1 MIFSMQNLY
10 VCMHIWSKD
19 RLICRMSFYC
29 ITLFSYAAEMV
40 ECLSSGTFSNYEFP
54 QGLQK
59 KTTYDYSHRVGL
71 IKTNQSICSSVN
83 IVSLSLCFALA
94 VVIPDHKCTTSH
106 ISSQPSD
113 PVLQQ
118 ELPVVMKMDTVSCRK
133 TGVSDCLHRC
143 SIAWFSVENH
153 HFQRSQSV

>member
-1 MIFSMQNLY
+1 
-10 VCMHIWSKD
+10 MHIWSKD

-59 KTTYDYSHRVGL
+59 KTIYDYSHRVGL
-71 IKTNQSICSSVN
+71 IKTNQSICSSVS

-94 VVIPDHKCTTSH
+94 IEVPDHKRTTSH

-118 ELPVVMKMDTVSCRK
+118 ELPVVMKMDTVNCRK

-143 SIAWFSVENH
+143 SIAWSSVENH
-153 HFQRSQSV
+153 HFQRSQFV